1 MPLATPALPPP
12 AAAPR
17 RFTYVDA
24 LRGLAALAVAGGH
37 FYSGLWTPRTGP
49 LFPRPLHQVLT
60 HGNVGVEIFFVIS
73 GFVMAYSLRQARIG
87 PRFFGLFLLRRS
99 LRLDPPYW
107 ATIALAVVLAFA
119 AGWLRSRPPVLPTWP
134 QVLLHLVYL
143 QDLAGAGDIVEVFWT
158 LCMEVQ
164 FYLAFALLL
173 GLSQRLAGRGRAH
186 GVVLGVFVPLTVLS
200 LAVQFGFVP
209 WPYKA
214 TMVKFWYLFQLGAL
228 ACWAVQ
234 GTIRARWFLGY
245 VAALLALLAVSFTV
259 ESLVGVLTGASL
271 FLIGRLGRL
280 HDTLGHRP
288 LQHLGRLS
296 YSLYLVHPL
305 VGVPFCFFVRERL
318 VGASPSL
325 AAGAVLFALA
335 VGVSVAFAEVFHR
348 LVERPALGWSQR
360 VRLPSAAAA
369 GAPAVTPPAAS
380 GRPTAARACGP
391 RAAPAAAPRAPGSAA
406 RGSAKAA
413 APAARSA

>member
-1 MPLATPALPPP
+1 MPP
-12 AAAPR
+12 AATAPPPPPEPSR
-17 RFTYVDA
+17 RYAYVDA

-37 FYSGLWTPRTGP
+37 FYSGLWTARSGP
-49 LFPRPLHQVLT
+49 LFPWPLHQVLT
-60 HGNVGVEIFFVIS
+60 HGNCGVEIFFVIS
-73 GFVMAYSLRQARIG
+73 GFVMAHSLRQARIG

-107 ATIALAVVLAFA
+107 ATIALAVALAVV
-119 AGWLRSRPPVLPTWP
+119 AGWLRGRPPVLPGWS

-173 GLSQRLAGRGRAH
+173 GLSQRLAGRGRPQ
-186 GVVLGVFVPLTVLS
+186 GVVLGVFVPLTLLS

-209 WPYKA
+209 WPYRA

-234 GTIRARWFLGY
+234 GMVRARWLLGY
-245 VAALLALLAVSFTV
+245 VAALLLLLAGSFTV
-259 ESLVGVLTGASL
+259 ESLIGALTGTSL
-271 FLIGRLGRL
+271 YVAGRLGRL
-280 HDTLGHRP
+280 HDGLGYRP

-305 VGVPFCFFVRERL
+305 VGVPFCYFVRERL
-318 VGASPSL
+318 VGATPGL
-325 AAGAVLFALA
+325 AAGAALFALA

-360 VRLPSAAAA
+360 VRLPARE
-369 GAPAVTPPAAS
+369 GAERPAL
-380 GRPTAARACGP
+380 
-391 RAAPAAAPRAPGSAA
+391 AAPAR
-406 RGSAKAA
+406 AA
-413 APAARSA
+413 A

>member
-1 MPLATPALPPP
+1 MPPATVAQPAR
-12 AAAPR
+12 AAAPESSR
-17 RFTYVDA
+17 RFAYVDA

-37 FYSGLWTPRTGP
+37 FYSGLWAPRTGP
-49 LFPRPLHQVLT
+49 LFPWPLHQVFT
-60 HGNVGVEIFFVIS
+60 HGNCGVEIFFAIS

-107 ATIALAVVLAFA
+107 ATIALAVALAFV
-119 AGWLRSRPPVLPTWP
+119 AGWLRGRPAVLPTVP

-173 GLSQRLAGRGRAH
+173 GLSQRLAGRGRPQ

-200 LAVQFGFVP
+200 LAVQFGFIP
-209 WPYKA
+209 WPFKA

-234 GTIRARWFLGY
+234 GTVRARWFLGY
-245 VAALLALLAVSFTV
+245 AAALLALLACSFTV
-259 ESLVGVLTGASL
+259 ESLIGVLTGTSL
-271 FLIGRLGRL
+271 FLAGRLGRL
-280 HDTLGHRP
+280 QDGLGYWP

-305 VGVPFCFFVRERL
+305 VGVPFCYFVREKL
-318 VGASPSL
+318 VGATPGL
-325 AAGAVLFALA
+325 AVGAALFVLA

-348 LVERPALGWSQR
+348 LVERPALRWSQR
-360 VRLPSAAAA
+360 VRLPARESAEPPATRAAA
-369 GAPAVTPPAAS
+369 
-380 GRPTAARACGP
+380 
-391 RAAPAAAPRAPGSAA
+391 
-406 RGSAKAA
+406 
-413 APAARSA
+413 

>member
-1 MPLATPALPPP
+1 MPPATIALPASP
-12 AAAPR
+12 APSR
-17 RFTYVDA
+17 RFAYVDA

-37 FYSGLWTPRTGP
+37 FYSGLWTARTGP
-49 LFPRPLHQVLT
+49 LFPWPLHQVLT
-60 HGNVGVEIFFVIS
+60 HGNCGVEIFFVIS

-87 PRFFGLFLLRRS
+87 PRFFGQFLLRRS

-107 ATIALAVVLAFA
+107 ATIALAVGLALV
-119 AGWLRSRPPVLPTWP
+119 AGWLRGRPPLLPTVP

-173 GLSQRLAGRGRAH
+173 GLSQRLAGRDRAH
-186 GVVLGVFVPLTVLS
+186 GLVLGVFVPLTLLS
-200 LAVQFGFVP
+200 LAVQFGFIA

-234 GTIRARWFLGY
+234 GTVRARWFLGY
-245 VAALLALLAVSFTV
+245 AAALAALLAVSFTV
-259 ESLVGVLTGASL
+259 ESLIGVLTGTSL
-271 FLIGRLGRL
+271 FLVGRLGRL

-318 VGASPSL
+318 VGTTPGL
-325 AAGAVLFALA
+325 GAGAVLFVLA
-335 VGVSVAFAEVFHR
+335 VGVSVAFAEGFHR

-360 VRLPSAAAA
+360 VRLPAA
-369 GAPAVTPPAAS
+369 PVTPPAAS
-380 GRPTAARACGP
+380 GTPTAARASGP
-391 RAAPAAAPRAPGSAA
+391 HAAPAAATRAPGTAGK
-406 RGSAKAA
+406 GSAPAA
-413 APAARSA
+413 APATRAA